1 MNGTRIMLL
10 GLHLTVVG
18 GFVMADTTSAL
29 PFSLDVILLFTGLWV
44 AVYGFAVGEGPES
57 ADDVLPGRNRR

>member
-18 GFVMADTTSAL
+18 GFVMADPSSAL
-29 PFSLDVILLFTGLWV
+29 PLSLDVILLFTGLWV
-44 AVYGFAVGEGPES
+44 AVYGFAVGEGSES
-57 ADDVLPGRNRR
+57 AERVLPGQGRR